1 MNFFNRYKWSKYI
14 LAFFLTAGIFGGAV
28 FLSSYINK
36 KKLENIRELQDRV
49 ATDILSSETQL
60 DLVKDLSC
68 EDVGNTYLSSEIAK
82 LAQRITYTEENGTSP
97 EDSLELK
104 KQYSILEVKDF
115 VISKQIAERCNN
127 IPVTILYFYTDKT
140 ICPDCVKQGYVLD
153 ALRNKYDDVRIY
165 SFDSNLD
172 LTTIKTLKTVYGIN
186 DQLPA
191 LVIDGVTVNGFKSL
205 DEIIAVLPSA
215 ITNPAPK
222 VPNEDRPR

>member
-1 MNFFNRYKWSKYI
+1 MNFFNRYKWSKYL
-14 LAFFLTAGIFGGAV
+14 LAFLLTSGIFGGAV
-28 FLSSYINK
+28 FLSSYITER
-36 KKLENIRELQDRV
+36 KLQNIRDLQDRV

-60 DLVKDLSC
+60 DLIKDLSC
-68 EDVGNTYLSSEIAK
+68 EDVGNTYLSKEIAN
-82 LAQRITYTEENGTSP
+82 LAERITYTEENGTSAA
-97 EDSLELK
+97 DSLELK

-127 IPVTILYFYTDKT
+127 LPVTILYFYTDKNV
-140 ICPDCVKQGYVLD
+140 CPDCVKQGYVLD

-205 DEIIAVLPSA
+205 AEITAVLPSA

-222 VPNEDRPR
+222 TPVTPQN